1 MTNLLKQ
8 FAKISFALAAL
19 VHLPVYADDDND
31 GNNKPCSLATLA
43 GRYSFVES
51 GFILGLAPSPL
62 PAADV
67 GTFSSDGLGGMT
79 GGGETLTVAGRVV
92 TDTFSNGTYTVSADC
107 TGTASWTATLS
118 NGQQSA
124 RTVSFSVA
132 GNGKEIFVLSTQP
145 GTVLSGVAH
154 KQ

>member
-1 MTNLLKQ
+1 LRNLLKQ
-8 FAKISFALAAL
+8 LGKISFALIAL
-19 VHLPVYADDDND
+19 VHLPVYAEDGNDDD
-31 GNNKPCSLATLA
+31 KSCSLATVA

-51 GFILGLAPSPL
+51 GFILGLSPSPL

-67 GTFSSDGLGGMT
+67 GMFSSDGFGRIIS
-79 GGGETLTVAGRVV
+79 GGETLTVAGSVV

-107 TGTASWTATLS
+107 TGTASWVATLS
-118 NGQQSA
+118 NGHQSA

-132 GNGKEIFVLSTQP
+132 DKGKELFVLSTQP
-145 GTVLSGVAH
+145 GTILSGVAH